1 MNEYTKKAIGASGS
15 LLLLASMGATAMA
28 AAPQAASA
36 EEGQALEWEADQGAT
51 KVQEKTVEG
60 TFSFSQEAV
69 TPTDVIRKGF
79 AQIPRHLCGS
89 DPAALETSDMDANDW
104 SLTVGGDVEN
114 AYTATLGELSEEGS
128 AQLVMG
134 CTCAGNPAVGQASVN
149 ADVLGVRMAHI
160 ASLAKPAET
169 VNTVVFTSSDGFEV
183 ALPAI
188 YVQQHFSLIAYRING
203 EPVAN
208 SMGGVNQL
216 WLGSTAASYFARNVE
231 SITFETRQTPP
242 PVPGTEEAGDAYA
255 NVPSVSFTEGG
266 EAA

>member
-1 MNEYTKKAIGASGS
+1 M
-15 LLLLASMGATAMA
+15 
-28 AAPQAASA
+28 
-36 EEGQALEWEADQGAT
+36 
-51 KVQEKTVEG
+51 
-60 TFSFSQEAV
+60 
-69 TPTDVIRKGF
+69 
-79 AQIPRHLCGS
+79 
-89 DPAALETSDMDANDW
+89 
-104 SLTVGGDVEN
+104 
-114 AYTATLGELSEEGS
+114 
-128 AQLVMG
+128 
-134 CTCAGNPAVGQASVN
+134 
-149 ADVLGVRMAHI
+149 
-160 ASLAKPAET
+160 
-169 VNTVVFTSSDGFEV
+169 
-183 ALPAI
+183 PAI

>member
-134 CTCAGNPAVGQASVN
+134 CTLRGAILRGARQASMPTCW
-149 ADVLGVRMAHI
+149 A
-160 ASLAKPAET
+160 
-169 VNTVVFTSSDGFEV
+169 
-183 ALPAI
+183 
-188 YVQQHFSLIAYRING
+188 
-203 EPVAN
+203 
-208 SMGGVNQL
+208 
-216 WLGSTAASYFARNVE
+216 
-231 SITFETRQTPP
+231 
-242 PVPGTEEAGDAYA
+242 
-255 NVPSVSFTEGG
+255 
-266 EAA
+266 